1 MPLKKISGTAIPVGL
16 GSLALAGSA
25 FAAVPAAAA
34 GTVAAALVGLVALV
48 TPSNLGDSSLYT
60 EDQLRALKQARTR
73 VRLRVEQQTDGSL
86 KGTVSTPAK
95 IAIGKWLMS
104 CSSHCVAASRWLTWV
119 TALN

>member
-25 FAAVPAAAA
+25 FAA

-60 EDQLRALKQARTR
+60 EHQLRSLKQARIR
-73 VRLRVEQQTDGSL
+73 APFEKAL
-86 KGTVSTPAK
+86 KRCYPA
-95 IAIGKWLMS
+95 
-104 CSSHCVAASRWLTWV
+104 
-119 TALN
+119 